1 MRSSIQPLAHWVGDT
16 NTIKQPQEE
25 TDESRLAATLTSDIE
40 TDEMG
45 AAQSRMNVPPT
56 PKKWSESVWQG
67 DDTRSVINRAVIPYL
82 LTAMKCV
89 HFLQPE
95 KPLHFI
101 GDYINTVRL

>member
-1 MRSSIQPLAHWVGDT
+1 MLRVGDT
-16 NTIKQPQEE
+16 DITKQPQEE
-25 TDESRLAATLTSDIE
+25 TDESRLTATLISDIQID
-40 TDEMG
+40 DEMG
-45 AAQSRMNVPPT
+45 GAPSRMNVPPT
-56 PKKWSESVWQG
+56 PKEWSESIWQG

-95 KPLHFI
+95 KLLHFI